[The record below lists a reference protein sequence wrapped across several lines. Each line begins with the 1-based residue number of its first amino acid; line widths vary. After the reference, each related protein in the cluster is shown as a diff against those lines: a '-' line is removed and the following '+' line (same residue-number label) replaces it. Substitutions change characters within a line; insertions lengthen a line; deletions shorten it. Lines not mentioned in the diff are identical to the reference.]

1 MFRLRG
7 NLRLPA
13 PLVAMVACSGFQ
25 LGAPAQVPSQAA
37 LQVNPAARQ
46 SIEPA
51 QLAIVEIGDSVALG
65 KHYETAIKIYAK
77 APLMTA
83 AIWNKMGM
91 TYELMLDS
99 GNAIRC
105 YNQSLKLNPNDPR
118 VLNNLGTLYV
128 SMKEYGSADRLFRKA
143 LNIDPKYAGIYKNLG
158 TSLIAQHKFS
168 EGQKAYEQAALLDP
182 EVLGATSDPVSESP
196 ITLREH
202 GAMNYFMAE
211 ACARTGQT
219 SCALE
224 YLQSALNEGFVDPEK
239 VIADSSFAEL
249 SGNEGFRKLLA
260 EKRSE

>member
-1 MFRLRG
+1 M
-7 NLRLPA
+7 A
-13 PLVAMVACSGFQ
+13 VVVCSGFQ
-25 LGAPAQVPSQAA
+25 PEAPAQVPSQAA
-37 LQVNPAARQ
+37 LEVNSAAQQ
-46 SIEPA
+46 STESA
-51 QLAIVEIGDSVALG
+51 QLAIVEIGDSVALS
-65 KHYETAIKIYAK
+65 KRYETAIKIYAK
-77 APLMTA
+77 APMMTA

-91 TYELMLDS
+91 TYELMFDS
-99 GNAIRC
+99 GNAVRC

-128 SMKEYGSADRLFRKA
+128 SMKQFGSADRLFRKA
-143 LNIDPKYAGIYKNLG
+143 LSIDPQFAGIYKNLG
-158 TSLIAQHKFS
+158 TSLIAQHKFT

-182 EVLGATSDPVSESP
+182 GVLGVTGGPTSESS
-196 ITLREH
+196 ISLRAH

-249 SGNEGFRKLLA
+249 GKSEGFRKLLA
-260 EKRSE
+260 EQHSD